1 MKAVLIALLLIPGL
15 ASAYDCSSVKDKD
28 QRELCKAQQSNS
40 RNQCSAIGSYDQR
53 QICRVKLG
61 DTPAV
66 CNTVRDGWERA
77 KCKEAG
83 RK

>member
-1 MKAVLIALLLIPGL
+1 MNRLIIALLLAPIS
-15 ASAYDCSSVKDKD
+15 AMAYDCSEVKDKNE
-28 QRELCKAQQSNS
+28 RELCKATKSNS

-53 QICRVKLG
+53 QTCRVKLG

-66 CNTVRDGWERA
+66 CNTVGNSWERA

>member
-1 MKAVLIALLLIPGL
+1 MKAILIAIMLLPGL
-15 ASAYDCSSVKDKD
+15 ASAYDCSSVKDKSE
-28 QRELCKAQQSNS
+28 RELCKAQQSSS

-53 QICRVKLG
+53 QTCRVKLG

-66 CNTVRDGWERA
+66 CNTVGNSWERA
-77 KCKEAG
+77 KCKEAV

>member
-1 MKAVLIALLLIPGL
+1 MKSLIIALLLLPTVAL
-15 ASAYDCSSVKDKD
+15 AYDCSAVNDKNE
-28 QRELCKAQQSNS
+28 RELCKATQSKS

-53 QICRVKLG
+53 QTCRVKLG

-66 CNTVRDGWERA
+66 CNTVGNSWERA